1 MTSPI
6 SSVLMPTSSGFDP
19 EMLKALSIQGS
30 DNSDTVMLGI
40 KQIPFLTFL
49 TFLMISVRYGN
60 SSPASW
66 YAGS

>member
-1 MTSPI
+1 MSSPI
-6 SSVLMPTSSGFDP
+6 SSVLTPASSGFDP

-30 DNSDTVMLGI
+30 DNHDTEMLGM
-40 KQIPFLTFL
+40 KQIFFFTLLIVFL
-49 TFLMISVRYGN
+49 RYGN

>member
-1 MTSPI
+1 MSSPI
-6 SSVLMPTSSGFDP
+6 SSVLTPTSSGFDP

-30 DNSDTVMLGI
+30 DNFDTEMLGI

-49 TFLMISVRYGN
+49 MISVRFGN
-60 SSPASW
+60 SNPASS